1 MTLNEGFSFLSNIPL
16 TLSANILAPSV
27 NLVPILLKK
36 DLILFLS
43 FKALFNP
50 QPNLSKITYQNHA
63 LLNVKLKFIP
73 KGGPDGGNGG
83 KGGDVVL
90 VCDRNEG
97 DLQAYRWQPH
107 RRARNGAPGQ
117 GRQCAGPDGGDLILP
132 VPPGTQVLEE
142 GTNRLVAE
150 LTEHGERV
158 VLLAGGKGGLGNMNF
173 KSSVNQAPRR
183 TTPGYPG
190 EEGKFRIVLK
200 TIADIGL
207 VGYPNAGKSTL
218 TNLLTAARPKMAP
231 YPFTT
236 LHVNVGVIDYTDRFD
251 RIVMADIP
259 GLIEG
264 AHENRGLGHQ
274 FLRHVERCSLLV
286 FIIDMAG
293 SENREP
299 WDDHRIL
306 ERELRLY
313 SPILAAKPR
322 IIVANKMDLPEAAA
336 KLKKFQERVKDMVIP
351 ISCYSQAGIQE
362 FRDKLLAAVK
372 GPVDQ
377 RPKAPAPYVEP
388 AVAKRLAKV
397 HTAKVVVPKAKAK
410 AAAKKS
416 VKPVAKKAVK
426 VVPAKKA
433 KVTPKAKPVAKKA
446 SKVIAKKPLAKKAAK
461 KVPAKVVAKK
471 KAAPV
476 KKAASKSKAKKK

>member
-1 MTLNEGFSFLSNIPL
+1 MGPMFIDEAKVVMKSGDGGHGCVSFRRE
-16 TLSANILAPSV
+16 
-27 NLVPILLKK
+27 
-36 DLILFLS
+36 
-43 FKALFNP
+43 
-50 QPNLSKITYQNHA
+50 
-63 LLNVKLKFIP
+63 KFIP

-107 RRARNGAPGQ
+107 RRARNGAPGM
-117 GRQCAGPDGGDLILP
+117 GRQCAGPDGADLVLP

-142 GTNRLVAE
+142 GTQRLVAE

-190 EEGKFRIVLK
+190 EEGTFRMVLK

-236 LHVNVGVIDYTDRFD
+236 LHVNVGVIDYPDRFG

-286 FIIDMAG
+286 FILDMAG
-293 SENREP
+293 SENRRP

-313 SPILAAKPR
+313 SPVLAAKPR
-322 IIVANKMDLPEAAA
+322 LIVANKMDLPGAEANLRQFRA
-336 KLKKFQERVKDMVIP
+336 RVKDLVIP
-351 ISCYSQAGIQE
+351 ISCHSREGVAE
-362 FRDKLLAAVK
+362 FLEKLWNAVK
-372 GPVDQ
+372 GPADQ
-377 RPKAPAPYVEP
+377 RPKPPAPYVEP
-388 AVAKRLAKV
+388 AVARRLAKV
-397 HTAKVVVPKAKAK
+397 HAGKVVKKAKPAARRAAK
-410 AAAKKS
+410 AAAKKR
-416 VKPVAKKAVK
+416 PVAKR
-426 VVPAKKA
+426 
-433 KVTPKAKPVAKKA
+433 KA
-446 SKVIAKKPLAKKAAK
+446 SRPKPA
-461 KVPAKVVAKK
+461 
-471 KAAPV
+471 
-476 KKAASKSKAKKK
+476 KAKKK

>member
-1 MTLNEGFSFLSNIPL
+1 M
-16 TLSANILAPSV
+16 
-27 NLVPILLKK
+27 
-36 DLILFLS
+36 
-43 FKALFNP
+43 
-50 QPNLSKITYQNHA
+50 
-63 LLNVKLKFIP
+63 
-73 KGGPDGGNGG
+73 
-83 KGGDVVL
+83 
-90 VCDRNEG
+90 
-97 DLQAYRWQPH
+97 
-107 RRARNGAPGQ
+107 
-117 GRQCAGPDGGDLILP
+117 
-132 VPPGTQVLEE
+132 
-142 GTNRLVAE
+142 
-150 LTEHGERV
+150 
-158 VLLAGGKGGLGNMNF
+158 
-173 KSSVNQAPRR
+173 
-183 TTPGYPG
+183 
-190 EEGKFRIVLK
+190 LK

-313 SPILAAKPR
+313 SPILASKPR

-336 KLKKFQERVKDMVIP
+336 KLKKFQERVKDLVIP

-362 FRDKLLAAVK
+362 FRDKLWAAVK

-388 AVAKRLAKV
+388 ALAKRLAKV
-397 HTAKVVVPKAKAK
+397 HVAKVVAPKAKAK
-410 AAAKKS
+410 PVAKK
-416 VKPVAKKAVK
+416 VAKPVAKKAVK
-426 VVPAKKA
+426 NSKKVA
-433 KVTPKAKPVAKKA
+433 PKAKPVVKKA
-446 SKVIAKKPLAKKAAK
+446 SKVVVKKPLAKKAAK
-461 KVPAKVVAKK
+461 PVAKKAPAKVVAKK

>member
-1 MTLNEGFSFLSNIPL
+1 MFIDEAKVVLKSGDGGHGCVSFRRE
-16 TLSANILAPSV
+16 
-27 NLVPILLKK
+27 
-36 DLILFLS
+36 
-43 FKALFNP
+43 
-50 QPNLSKITYQNHA
+50 
-63 LLNVKLKFIP
+63 KFIP

-83 KGGDVVL
+83 KGGDVIL

-107 RRARNGAPGQ
+107 RRARNGAPGM
-117 GRQCAGPDGGDLILP
+117 GRQCAGPDGDALILP

-142 GTNRLVAE
+142 GTHRLVAE

-190 EEGKFRIVLK
+190 EEGTFRIVLK

-236 LHVNVGVIDYTDRFD
+236 LHVNVGVIDYPDRFD

-293 SENREP
+293 SENRNP

-313 SPILAAKPR
+313 SPVLAAKPR
-322 IIVANKMDLPEAAA
+322 LIVANKMDLPEAAA
-336 KLKKFQERVKDMVIP
+336 KLKQFQARVKDMVIP
-351 ISCYSQAGIQE
+351 ISCYSQEGMAE
-362 FRDKLLAAVK
+362 FREKLWMAVK
-372 GPVDQ
+372 GPVEQ

-388 AVAKRLAKV
+388 GVAKRLAKV
-397 HTAKVVVPKAKAK
+397 HPAKVVAPKSK
-410 AAAKKS
+410 
-416 VKPVAKKAVK
+416 
-426 VVPAKKA
+426 PAKKTK
-433 KVTPKAKPVAKKA
+433 KVAVKAKPVAKKA
-446 SKVIAKKPLAKKAAK
+446 KVAAKKPVAKKSAKPVAK
-461 KVPAKVVAKK
+461 KSPAKVVPKK

-476 KKAASKSKAKKK
+476 KKAAAKAKKK

>member
-1 MTLNEGFSFLSNIPL
+1 MFIDEAKVILKSGDGGHGCVSFRRE
-16 TLSANILAPSV
+16 
-27 NLVPILLKK
+27 
-36 DLILFLS
+36 
-43 FKALFNP
+43 
-50 QPNLSKITYQNHA
+50 
-63 LLNVKLKFIP
+63 KFIP

-83 KGGDVVL
+83 KGGDIVL
-90 VCDRNEG
+90 LCDRNEG

-107 RRARNGAPGQ
+107 RSARNGTPGM
-117 GRQCAGPDGGDLILP
+117 GRQCAGPDGTDLIMP

-142 GTNRLVAE
+142 GTGRLVAE
-150 LTEHGERV
+150 LTEHGDRV

-190 EEGKFRIVLK
+190 EKGEFRLVLK

-218 TNLLTAARPKMAP
+218 TNLLTAARPKTAP

-236 LHVNVGVIDYTDRFD
+236 LHVNVGVIEYTDRFD

-264 AHENRGLGHQ
+264 AHDNRGLGHQ
-274 FLRHVERCSLLV
+274 FLRHIERCTLLV

-293 SENREP
+293 SENRKP
-299 WDDHRIL
+299 WDDFKVL

-313 SPILAAKPR
+313 SQVLAGKPR
-322 IIVANKMDLPEAAA
+322 VIVANKLDLPDAP
-336 KLKKFQERVKDMVIP
+336 KYLKEFQARVKERVIP
-351 ISCYSQAGIQE
+351 ISCFSGDGLEDLRTQ
-362 FRDKLLAAVK
+362 LWNAVK

-377 RPKAPAPYVEP
+377 RPKAPVPVVHELPKP
-388 AVAKRLAKV
+388 AKAA
-397 HTAKVVVPKAKAK
+397 PKAK
-410 AAAKKS
+410 
-416 VKPVAKKAVK
+416 
-426 VVPAKKA
+426 PAK
-433 KVTPKAKPVAKKA
+433 KAKPVAKAAKPAVAKA
-446 SKVIAKKPLAKKAAK
+446 KAKPVKKAPLKKLAAK
-461 KVPAKVVAKK
+461 KVSPKAAPKKVKAKAKVAAKKSPAKK

-476 KKAASKSKAKKK
+476 KKAAVRTKAKKK

>member
-1 MTLNEGFSFLSNIPL
+1 
-16 TLSANILAPSV
+16 
-27 NLVPILLKK
+27 
-36 DLILFLS
+36 
-43 FKALFNP
+43 
-50 QPNLSKITYQNHA
+50 
-63 LLNVKLKFIP
+63 
-73 KGGPDGGNGG
+73 
-83 KGGDVVL
+83 
-90 VCDRNEG
+90 
-97 DLQAYRWQPH
+97 
-107 RRARNGAPGQ
+107 
-117 GRQCAGPDGGDLILP
+117 
-132 VPPGTQVLEE
+132 
-142 GTNRLVAE
+142 
-150 LTEHGERV
+150 
-158 VLLAGGKGGLGNMNF
+158 
-173 KSSVNQAPRR
+173 
-183 TTPGYPG
+183 
-190 EEGKFRIVLK
+190 
-200 TIADIGL
+200 
-207 VGYPNAGKSTL
+207 
-218 TNLLTAARPKMAP
+218 MAP

-362 FRDKLLAAVK
+362 FRDKLWAAVK

-397 HTAKVVVPKAKAK
+397 HSGKVVTPQAKPI
-410 AAAKKS
+410 AKKS
-416 VKPVAKKAVK
+416 AKPVAKKAVK
-426 VVPAKKA
+426 VAPAKKA
-433 KVTPKAKPVAKKA
+433 KVAPKAKPVAKKA
-446 SKVIAKKPLAKKAAK
+446 AKVVAKKSAKPVAKKK
-461 KVPAKVVAKK
+461 PVKVVAKK

>member
-1 MTLNEGFSFLSNIPL
+1 
-16 TLSANILAPSV
+16 
-27 NLVPILLKK
+27 
-36 DLILFLS
+36 
-43 FKALFNP
+43 
-50 QPNLSKITYQNHA
+50 
-63 LLNVKLKFIP
+63 
-73 KGGPDGGNGG
+73 
-83 KGGDVVL
+83 
-90 VCDRNEG
+90 
-97 DLQAYRWQPH
+97 
-107 RRARNGAPGQ
+107 
-117 GRQCAGPDGGDLILP
+117 
-132 VPPGTQVLEE
+132 
-142 GTNRLVAE
+142 
-150 LTEHGERV
+150 
-158 VLLAGGKGGLGNMNF
+158 
-173 KSSVNQAPRR
+173 
-183 TTPGYPG
+183 
-190 EEGKFRIVLK
+190 
-200 TIADIGL
+200 
-207 VGYPNAGKSTL
+207 
-218 TNLLTAARPKMAP
+218 MAP

-362 FRDKLLAAVK
+362 FRDKLWAAVK

-397 HTAKVVVPKAKAK
+397 HSGKVVTPQAKAK
-410 AAAKKS
+410 PAAKKS
-416 VKPVAKKAVK
+416 AKPVAKKAVK
-426 VVPAKKA
+426 VAPAKKA
-433 KVTPKAKPVAKKA
+433 APKSKPAVKKSAKVV
-446 SKVIAKKPLAKKAAK
+446 AKKAAK
-461 KVPAKVVAKK
+461 PDAKKKPVKVVAKK

>member
-1 MTLNEGFSFLSNIPL
+1 MFIDEAKVILKSGDGGHGCVSFRRE
-16 TLSANILAPSV
+16 
-27 NLVPILLKK
+27 
-36 DLILFLS
+36 
-43 FKALFNP
+43 
-50 QPNLSKITYQNHA
+50 
-63 LLNVKLKFIP
+63 KFIP

-83 KGGDVVL
+83 KGGDIVL
-90 VCDRNEG
+90 LCDRNEG

-107 RRARNGAPGQ
+107 RSARNGTPGM
-117 GRQCAGPDGGDLILP
+117 GRQCAGPDGTDLIMP

-142 GTNRLVAE
+142 GTGRLVAE
-150 LTEHGERV
+150 LTEHGDRV

-190 EEGKFRIVLK
+190 EKGEFRLVLK

-218 TNLLTAARPKMAP
+218 TNLLTAARPKTAP

-236 LHVNVGVIDYTDRFD
+236 LHVNVGVIEYPDRFD

-264 AHENRGLGHQ
+264 AHDNRGLGHQ
-274 FLRHVERCSLLV
+274 FLRHIERCTLLV

-293 SENREP
+293 SENRKP
-299 WDDHRIL
+299 WDDFKVL

-313 SPILAAKPR
+313 SQVLAGKPR
-322 IIVANKMDLPEAAA
+322 VIVANKLDLPDAP
-336 KLKKFQERVKDMVIP
+336 KYLKEFQARVKERVIP
-351 ISCYSQAGIQE
+351 ISCFSGDGLEDLRTQ
-362 FRDKLLAAVK
+362 LWNAVK

-377 RPKAPAPYVEP
+377 RPKAPVPVVHELPKKAPAKP
-388 AVAKRLAKV
+388 AA
-397 HTAKVVVPKAKAK
+397 PKAKAK
-410 AAAKKS
+410 PATKA
-416 VKPVAKKAVK
+416 KAVK
-426 VVPAKKA
+426 PAKKA
-433 KVTPKAKPVAKKA
+433 KAKPVKKVVVKKAVVKKAPAKKITPKAKAKPVVKKPVAKQ
-446 SKVIAKKPLAKKAAK
+446 
-461 KVPAKVVAKK
+461 

-476 KKAASKSKAKKK
+476 KQAAVRTKAKKK

>member
-1 MTLNEGFSFLSNIPL
+1 
-16 TLSANILAPSV
+16 
-27 NLVPILLKK
+27 
-36 DLILFLS
+36 
-43 FKALFNP
+43 
-50 QPNLSKITYQNHA
+50 
-63 LLNVKLKFIP
+63 
-73 KGGPDGGNGG
+73 
-83 KGGDVVL
+83 
-90 VCDRNEG
+90 
-97 DLQAYRWQPH
+97 
-107 RRARNGAPGQ
+107 
-117 GRQCAGPDGGDLILP
+117 
-132 VPPGTQVLEE
+132 
-142 GTNRLVAE
+142 
-150 LTEHGERV
+150 
-158 VLLAGGKGGLGNMNF
+158 
-173 KSSVNQAPRR
+173 
-183 TTPGYPG
+183 
-190 EEGKFRIVLK
+190 
-200 TIADIGL
+200 
-207 VGYPNAGKSTL
+207 
-218 TNLLTAARPKMAP
+218 MAP

-322 IIVANKMDLPEAAA
+322 IIVANKMDLPAAAA

-351 ISCYSQAGIQE
+351 ISCYSQEGIQE
-362 FRDKLLAAVK
+362 FRDKLWAAVK

-397 HTAKVVVPKAKAK
+397 HAAKVVVPKAKAAKPASKKVVK
-410 AAAKKS
+410 AA
-416 VKPVAKKAVK
+416 
-426 VVPAKKA
+426 PAKKI
-433 KVTPKAKPVAKKA
+433 TPKAKPVAKKA
-446 SKVIAKKPLAKKAAK
+446 KVVAKRPVAKKKP
-461 KVPAKVVAKK
+461 VKVVAKK

>member
-1 MTLNEGFSFLSNIPL
+1 MFIDE
-16 TLSANILAPSV
+16 AKV
-27 NLVPILLKK
+27 ELK
-36 DLILFLS
+36 S
-43 FKALFNP
+43 
-50 QPNLSKITYQNHA
+50 
-63 LLNVKLKFIP
+63 
-73 KGGPDGGNGG
+73 GDGGHGC
-83 KGGDVVL
+83 VS
-90 VCDRNEG
+90 NEG

-351 ISCYSQAGIQE
+351 ISCYSQEGIQE
-362 FRDKLLAAVK
+362 FRDKLWAAVK

-397 HTAKVVVPKAKAK
+397 HTAKVVAPKAKPAT
-410 AAAKKS
+410 KK
-416 VKPVAKKAVK
+416 VAKPVAKKAVK
-426 VVPAKKA
+426 NSKKVA
-433 KVTPKAKPVAKKA
+433 PKAKPVAKKA
-446 SKVIAKKPLAKKAAK
+446 SKVVAKKAAK
-461 KVPAKVVAKK
+461 PVAKKKPVKVVAKK

>member
-1 MTLNEGFSFLSNIPL
+1 MFIDEAKVILKSGDGGHGCVSFRRE
-16 TLSANILAPSV
+16 
-27 NLVPILLKK
+27 
-36 DLILFLS
+36 
-43 FKALFNP
+43 
-50 QPNLSKITYQNHA
+50 
-63 LLNVKLKFIP
+63 KFIP

-83 KGGDVVL
+83 KGGDIVL
-90 VCDRNEG
+90 LCDRNEG

-107 RRARNGAPGQ
+107 RSARNGTPGM
-117 GRQCAGPDGGDLILP
+117 GRQCAGPDGTDLIMP

-142 GTNRLVAE
+142 GTGRLVAE
-150 LTEHGERV
+150 LTEHGDRV

-190 EEGKFRIVLK
+190 EKGEFRLVLK

-218 TNLLTAARPKMAP
+218 TNLLTAARPKTAP

-236 LHVNVGVIDYTDRFD
+236 LHVNVGVIEYPDRFD

-264 AHENRGLGHQ
+264 AHDNRGLGHQ
-274 FLRHVERCSLLV
+274 FLRHIERCTLLV

-293 SENREP
+293 SENRKP
-299 WDDHRIL
+299 WDDFQVL

-313 SPILAAKPR
+313 SQVLAGKPR
-322 IIVANKMDLPEAAA
+322 VIVANKLDLPDAP
-336 KLKKFQERVKDMVIP
+336 KYLKEFQARVKERVIP
-351 ISCYSQAGIQE
+351 ISCFSGDGLEDLRTQ
-362 FRDKLLAAVK
+362 LWNAVK

-377 RPKAPAPYVEP
+377 RPKAPVPVVHELPKKAPAKP
-388 AVAKRLAKV
+388 AA
-397 HTAKVVVPKAKAK
+397 PKAKAK
-410 AAAKKS
+410 PAAKA
-416 VKPVAKKAVK
+416 KPVK
-426 VVPAKKA
+426 PAKKA
-433 KVTPKAKPVAKKA
+433 KAKPVKKVVVKKAPAKKVALKAKAKPVAKK
-446 SKVIAKKPLAKKAAK
+446 
-461 KVPAKVVAKK
+461 PAAKK

-476 KKAASKSKAKKK
+476 KQAAVRTKAKKK

>member
-1 MTLNEGFSFLSNIPL
+1 MFIDEAKVILKSGDGGHGCVSFRRE
-16 TLSANILAPSV
+16 
-27 NLVPILLKK
+27 
-36 DLILFLS
+36 
-43 FKALFNP
+43 
-50 QPNLSKITYQNHA
+50 
-63 LLNVKLKFIP
+63 KFIP

-83 KGGDVVL
+83 KGGDIVL
-90 VCDRNEG
+90 LCDRNEG

-107 RRARNGAPGQ
+107 RSARNGTPGM
-117 GRQCAGPDGGDLILP
+117 GRQCAGPDGTDLIMP

-142 GTNRLVAE
+142 GTGRLVAE
-150 LTEHGERV
+150 LTEHGDRV

-190 EEGKFRIVLK
+190 EKGEFRLVLK

-218 TNLLTAARPKMAP
+218 TNLLTAARPKTAP

-236 LHVNVGVIDYTDRFD
+236 LHVNVGVIEYPDRFD

-264 AHENRGLGHQ
+264 AHDNRGLGHQ
-274 FLRHVERCSLLV
+274 FLRHIERCTLLV

-293 SENREP
+293 SENRKP
-299 WDDHRIL
+299 WDDFQVL

-313 SPILAAKPR
+313 SQVLAGKPR
-322 IIVANKMDLPEAAA
+322 VIVANKLDLPDAP
-336 KLKKFQERVKDMVIP
+336 KYLKEFQARVKERVIP
-351 ISCYSQAGIQE
+351 ISCFSGDGLEDLRTQ
-362 FRDKLLAAVK
+362 LWNAVK

-377 RPKAPAPYVEP
+377 RPKAPVPVVHELPKKAPAKP
-388 AVAKRLAKV
+388 AA
-397 HTAKVVVPKAKAK
+397 PKAKAK
-410 AAAKKS
+410 PAAKAKP
-416 VKPVAKKAVK
+416 VKPTKKAKAKPVK
-426 VVPAKKA
+426 KAAVKKAPAKKVA
-433 KVTPKAKPVAKKA
+433 PKAKAKPVAKK
-446 SKVIAKKPLAKKAAK
+446 
-461 KVPAKVVAKK
+461 PAAKK

-476 KKAASKSKAKKK
+476 KQAAVRTKAKKK

>member
-1 MTLNEGFSFLSNIPL
+1 
-16 TLSANILAPSV
+16 
-27 NLVPILLKK
+27 
-36 DLILFLS
+36 
-43 FKALFNP
+43 
-50 QPNLSKITYQNHA
+50 
-63 LLNVKLKFIP
+63 
-73 KGGPDGGNGG
+73 
-83 KGGDVVL
+83 
-90 VCDRNEG
+90 
-97 DLQAYRWQPH
+97 
-107 RRARNGAPGQ
+107 
-117 GRQCAGPDGGDLILP
+117 
-132 VPPGTQVLEE
+132 
-142 GTNRLVAE
+142 
-150 LTEHGERV
+150 
-158 VLLAGGKGGLGNMNF
+158 
-173 KSSVNQAPRR
+173 
-183 TTPGYPG
+183 
-190 EEGKFRIVLK
+190 
-200 TIADIGL
+200 
-207 VGYPNAGKSTL
+207 
-218 TNLLTAARPKMAP
+218 MAP

-351 ISCYSQAGIQE
+351 ISCYSQEGIQE
-362 FRDKLLAAVK
+362 FRDKLWAAVK

-397 HTAKVVVPKAKAK
+397 HPAKVVAPKAKAAPVKK
-410 AAAKKS
+410 AAKPAKAKKAVKVVAAKKVIVKAKPASAKKAKVVAKKPVAKKS
-416 VKPVAKKAVK
+416 VKPVAKKK
-426 VVPAKKA
+426 Q
-433 KVTPKAKPVAKKA
+433 PV
-446 SKVIAKKPLAKKAAK
+446 
-461 KVPAKVVAKK
+461 KVVAKK

>member
-1 MTLNEGFSFLSNIPL
+1 MFIDETKVILKSGDGGHGCVSFRRE
-16 TLSANILAPSV
+16 
-27 NLVPILLKK
+27 
-36 DLILFLS
+36 
-43 FKALFNP
+43 
-50 QPNLSKITYQNHA
+50 
-63 LLNVKLKFIP
+63 KFIP

-83 KGGDVVL
+83 KGGDIVL
-90 VCDRNEG
+90 LCDRNEG

-107 RRARNGAPGQ
+107 RSARNGTPGM
-117 GRQCAGPDGGDLILP
+117 GRQCAGPDGTDLIMP

-142 GTNRLVAE
+142 GTGRLVAE
-150 LTEHGERV
+150 LTEHGDRV

-190 EEGKFRIVLK
+190 EKGEFRLVLK

-218 TNLLTAARPKMAP
+218 TNLLTAARPKTAP

-236 LHVNVGVIDYTDRFD
+236 LHVNVGVIEYPDRFD

-264 AHENRGLGHQ
+264 AHDNRGLGHQ
-274 FLRHVERCSLLV
+274 FLRHIERCTLLV

-293 SENREP
+293 SENRKP
-299 WDDHRIL
+299 WDDFQVL

-313 SPILAAKPR
+313 SQVLAGKPR
-322 IIVANKMDLPEAAA
+322 VIVANKLDLPDAP
-336 KLKKFQERVKDMVIP
+336 KYLKEFQARVKERVIP
-351 ISCYSQAGIQE
+351 ISCFSGDGLEDLRTQ
-362 FRDKLLAAVK
+362 LWNAVK

-377 RPKAPAPYVEP
+377 RPKAPVPVVHELPKKAPAKP
-388 AVAKRLAKV
+388 AA
-397 HTAKVVVPKAKAK
+397 PKAKAK
-410 AAAKKS
+410 PASKAKP
-416 VKPVAKKAVK
+416 VKPTKKAKAKPVKK
-426 VVPAKKA
+426 VVVKKAPAKKVA
-433 KVTPKAKPVAKKA
+433 PKAKAKPVAKK
-446 SKVIAKKPLAKKAAK
+446 
-461 KVPAKVVAKK
+461 PAAKK

-476 KKAASKSKAKKK
+476 KQAAVRTKAKKK

>member
-1 MTLNEGFSFLSNIPL
+1 MFIDEAKVILKSGDGGHGCVSFRRE
-16 TLSANILAPSV
+16 
-27 NLVPILLKK
+27 
-36 DLILFLS
+36 
-43 FKALFNP
+43 
-50 QPNLSKITYQNHA
+50 
-63 LLNVKLKFIP
+63 KFIP

-83 KGGDVVL
+83 KGGDIVL
-90 VCDRNEG
+90 LCDRNEG

-107 RRARNGAPGQ
+107 RSARNGTPGM
-117 GRQCAGPDGGDLILP
+117 GRQCAGPDGPDLIMP

-142 GTNRLVAE
+142 GTGRLVAE
-150 LTEHGERV
+150 LTEHGDRV

-190 EEGKFRIVLK
+190 EKGEFRLVLK

-218 TNLLTAARPKMAP
+218 TNLLTAARPKTAP

-236 LHVNVGVIDYTDRFD
+236 LHVNVGVIEYPDRFD

-264 AHENRGLGHQ
+264 AHDNRGLGHQ
-274 FLRHVERCSLLV
+274 FLRHIERCTLLV

-293 SENREP
+293 SENRKP
-299 WDDHRIL
+299 WDDFRIL

-313 SPILAAKPR
+313 SQVLAGKPR
-322 IIVANKMDLPEAAA
+322 VIVANKLDLPDA
-336 KLKKFQERVKDMVIP
+336 LKYLKEFQARVKERVIP
-351 ISCYSQAGIQE
+351 ISCFSGDGLEDLRTQ
-362 FRDKLLAAVK
+362 LWNAVK

-377 RPKAPAPYVEP
+377 RPKPPVPVVHALPKK
-388 AVAKRLAKV
+388 AKMQKLV
-397 HTAKVVVPKAKAK
+397 GPKAKAK
-410 AAAKKS
+410 PAAKA
-416 VKPVAKKAVK
+416 KPVK
-426 VVPAKKA
+426 PAKKA
-433 KVTPKAKPVAKKA
+433 KAKPVKKVAVKKAPAKKVVPKTKAKPVAQKPT
-446 SKVIAKKPLAKKAAK
+446 AKKK
-461 KVPAKVVAKK
+461 PATKK

-476 KKAASKSKAKKK
+476 KQAAVRTKAKKK

>member
-1 MTLNEGFSFLSNIPL
+1 MFIDEAKVELKSGDGGHGCVSFRRE
-16 TLSANILAPSV
+16 
-27 NLVPILLKK
+27 
-36 DLILFLS
+36 
-43 FKALFNP
+43 
-50 QPNLSKITYQNHA
+50 
-63 LLNVKLKFIP
+63 KFIP

-362 FRDKLLAAVK
+362 FRDKLWAAVK

-397 HTAKVVVPKAKAK
+397 HPAKVVAPKAKAK
-410 AAAKKS
+410 
-416 VKPVAKKAVK
+416 
-426 VVPAKKA
+426 PA
-433 KVTPKAKPVAKKA
+433 
-446 SKVIAKKPLAKKAAK
+446 AKKAAK
-461 KVPAKVVAKK
+461 PVTKKAVKAAPAKKVAPKSKPVVKKAAKVVAKKPLEKKATKVVAKK

-476 KKAASKSKAKKK
+476 KKAASKSKAKAKAKKK